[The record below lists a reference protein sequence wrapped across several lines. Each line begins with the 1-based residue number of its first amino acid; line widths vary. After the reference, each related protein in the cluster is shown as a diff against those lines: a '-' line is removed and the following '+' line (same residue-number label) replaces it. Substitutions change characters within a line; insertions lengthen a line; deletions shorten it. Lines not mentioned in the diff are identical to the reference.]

1 MIVSYKEHTLGD
13 RLRMQLEKDFIP
25 LCFEFM
31 LKRFQFG
38 LEFDDTC
45 FNFDLFLNLFSGK

>member
-25 LCFEFM
+25 LCFKFM